1 MSENCNSE
9 FTEVT
14 AVLNPP
20 LSSPSITQVGNILS
34 VPNNP
39 LYLYQWYLNG
49 NIISG
54 ANSSSY
60 TFTIPGNYYLEISY
74 MGCVAISDP
83 FIISSVNNELQ
94 QISIY
99 PNPATSIINIES
111 INNIDEIRIFDIQS
125 RVVFS
130 EKINSKTK
138 RIDISNLSTGI
149 YITEITINNF
159 ITRKEFVISNEKTK

>member
-1 MSENCNSE
+1 MSENCKSE

-34 VPNNP
+34 VSNNP

-60 TFTIPGNYYLEISY
+60 IFTILGNYYLEISY
-74 MGCVAISDP
+74 MGCIAISDP
-83 FIISSVNNELQ
+83 FIVSSVTNELQ

-99 PNPATSIINIES
+99 PNPATLIINIVS
-111 INNIDEIRIFDIQS
+111 INNINEIRIFDIQS
-125 RVVFS
+125 RVVFY
-130 EKINSKTK
+130 EKINAKTK
-138 RIDISNLSTGI
+138 KIDISNFSTGV
-149 YITEITINNF
+149 YITEIVTNNI
-159 ITRKEFVISNEKTK
+159 ITRKKFVISNDKTK

>member
-1 MSENCNSE
+1 
-9 FTEVT
+9 
-14 AVLNPP
+14 
-20 LSSPSITQVGNILS
+20 
-34 VPNNP
+34 
-39 LYLYQWYLNG
+39 LNG

-60 TFTIPGNYYLEISY
+60 PISIPGNYYLEISY

-99 PNPATSIINIES
+99 PNPAISIINIES

-130 EKINSKTK
+130 ETINSKTMK
-138 RIDISNLSTGI
+138 INISNFSTGV
-149 YITEITINNF
+149 YIIEVVTNNI
-159 ITRKEFVISNEKTK
+159 ITRKEFVISNDKTK